1 MRPVNILMPLSARW
15 RVCVKL
21 STLRTVAS
29 IMMTALFLSGC
40 ATSRKASV
48 ATAESVKQVSAD
60 TLQSE
65 VRQRWTEPV
74 PQEEVKLE
82 IPLSE
87 LAKLPTQAEF
97 RAKNGR
103 ASATVHH
110 QGDTLVV
117 YATCDS
123 LQRQCE
129 YYERQM
135 SSYNKA
141 LEQQKNEA
149 RTEKERSSN
158 PWKMLLIAFIAGL
171 ATGIVIMLLKKQK
184 I

>member
-1 MRPVNILMPLSARW
+1 
-15 RVCVKL
+15 
-21 STLRTVAS
+21 
-29 IMMTALFLSGC
+29 MMTALFLSGC

-48 ATAESVKQVSAD
+48 ATEESVKQVSAD

-65 VRQRWTEPV
+65 VRQTWTETV
-74 PQEEVKLE
+74 PQEEAKLE
-82 IPLSE
+82 IPLAE
-87 LAKLPTQAEF
+87 LTNLPEKAEY

-103 ASATVHH
+103 ASATV
-110 QGDTLVV
+110 QNKGGTIVV

-135 SSYNKA
+135 ASYKKA

-149 RTEKERSSN
+149 RT
-158 PWKMLLIAFIAGL
+158 
-171 ATGIVIMLLKKQK
+171 
-184 I
+184 